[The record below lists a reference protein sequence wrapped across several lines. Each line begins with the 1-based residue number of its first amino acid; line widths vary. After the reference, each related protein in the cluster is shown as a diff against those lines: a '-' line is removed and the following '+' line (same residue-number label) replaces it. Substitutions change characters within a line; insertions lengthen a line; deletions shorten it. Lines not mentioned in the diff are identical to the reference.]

1 MRAYLCCSLVILTLV
16 WLTGGPA
23 LAASVAQTPV
33 PNLLINGDLET
44 PYYAQGA
51 PTRTVPQGWGLWV
64 GAGLPDALPHKDS
77 PQVYS
82 GTVSWHLRQDRGAFT
97 AAGYQQVN
105 GITPGTV
112 LTLSAYAW
120 AFACDDTVTRCA
132 IATFPYAQSDSSAGV
147 AVRVGIDPTGGLD
160 PLSPA
165 VQWSEEEA
173 PYDRWQALR
182 VTATAQTDTVTVY
195 LFMTQANGLALNGV
209 YWDAVALTEV
219 PGARPTDTPAPT
231 FSPTATAA
239 PSPTPTL
246 TPLAPIP
253 ELLSADTGSLCA
265 AIFEDANAN
274 AVRDEGEPPLA
285 GQRLLVTGA
294 ERADTFISDEEND
307 PLCLELPPGTYE
319 VAVIPADGV
328 GLTGTQAAL
337 VTVWPGRRAEVAFG
351 AAEGYVPPS
360 VPAITEVPAAPG
372 EGEAGLA
379 APPLD
384 ATAVAAQQDVPL
396 QDQVYDYSGLIVLA
410 LAVAVGGG
418 SALVLLALRRPA

>member
-1 MRAYLCCSLVILTLV
+1 VILTFV
-16 WLTGGPA
+16 WLPGGAA

-51 PTRTVPQGWGLWV
+51 PTRTGPQGWGLWV

-82 GTVSWHLRQDRGAFT
+82 GTVSWHLRQDKGVFT

-105 GITPGTV
+105 GIAPGTA
-112 LTLSAYAW
+112 LELSAYAW

-132 IATFPYAQSDSSAGV
+132 IATFPYTQSNTSAGV

-160 PLSPA
+160 PLSEA
-165 VQWSEEEA
+165 VQWSAEEA

-182 VTATAQTDTVTVY
+182 VTATAQSDTVTVY
-195 LFMTQANGLALNGV
+195 LFMRQETGLALNGV
-209 YWDAVALTEV
+209 YWDAVTLTQV
-219 PGARPTDTPAPT
+219 PGAQQTDVPAFT
-231 FSPTATAA
+231 VNPTATTA
-239 PSPTPTL
+239 PSPTPTS
-246 TPLAPIP
+246 TPLAPVP
-253 ELLSADTGSLCA
+253 ELLNASAGSLCA
-265 AIFEDANAN
+265 VIFEDTNAN
-274 AVRDEGEPPLA
+274 AVRDQGEPSLA
-285 GQRLLVTGA
+285 GQRLLITGV
-294 ERADTFISDEEND
+294 ERADTFTTDEDDD
-307 PLCLELPPGTYE
+307 PLCLELPPGSYE
-319 VAVIPADGV
+319 VAVIPAEGV
-328 GLTGTQAAL
+328 GLTGTQAML

-351 AAEGYVPPS
+351 AAAGYVPPPI
-360 VPAITEVPAAPG
+360 PAITEMPAASDEGDPG
-372 EGEAGLA
+372 LV

-384 ATAVAAQQDVPL
+384 ATAVVPQQDVPL